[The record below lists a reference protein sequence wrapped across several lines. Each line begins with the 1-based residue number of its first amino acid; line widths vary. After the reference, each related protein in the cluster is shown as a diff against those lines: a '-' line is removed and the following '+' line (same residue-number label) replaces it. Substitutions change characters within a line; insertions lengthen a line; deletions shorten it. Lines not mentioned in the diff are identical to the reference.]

1 MYGGMSGGNKSGG
14 KVQGECPTLVDFS
27 YIVVAS
33 GARAWRH
40 LVLTGQPGLCVSFIS
55 VFL

>member
-1 MYGGMSGGNKSGG
+1 MSGGNKSGG